1 MSNLFN
7 AIAFFIFLWLVVEAF
22 GRFHLS
28 LFETKYYE
36 DEDIRKLKG
45 E

>member
-7 AIAFFIFLWLVVEAF
+7 AIAYFIFLWLIIEVF
-22 GRFHLS
+22 GRFHIS
-28 LFETKYYE
+28 LFESNST
-36 DEDIRKLKG
+36 DEENIRKLKG